1 MRPNFRQKDAFCRKF
16 INGGAARVPSK
27 TPPAAFGGGR
37 KQMYDEQ
44 TDDTSMP
51 FVPDEYFRNFL
62 AGKGSQPSQQ
72 AFPNEFQQIGAEMN
86 RRLMRQQAKLLAA
99 QDLVAR
105 SLTRAT
111 WVLSFATIILA
122 SATIGPVLWHVL
134 F

>member
-1 MRPNFRQKDAFCRKF
+1 MHFVESSQ
-16 INGGAARVPSK
+16 IAAREFLAKRPGC
-27 TPPAAFGGGR
+27 FWWR
-37 KQMYDEQ
+37 KKAMYDEQ

-122 SATIGPVLWHVL
+122 LATIGPVLWHVL